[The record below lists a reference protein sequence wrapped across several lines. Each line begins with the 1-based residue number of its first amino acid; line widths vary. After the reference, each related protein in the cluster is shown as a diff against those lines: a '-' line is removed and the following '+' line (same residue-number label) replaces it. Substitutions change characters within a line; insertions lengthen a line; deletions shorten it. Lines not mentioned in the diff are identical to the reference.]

1 MSFGTRRLDRPGLE
15 DQRAEPA
22 GRFVSVAAPLEA
34 RLQAAPADIE
44 LLVPAGDDPRFEP
57 EISIVIPA
65 LNEEITIGEF
75 VDWCKEGLA
84 SAGVPGE
91 ILIVD
96 SSSDRTPLI
105 ALEHGARVLRAPKRG
120 LGRAYI
126 DAVPYIRG
134 RLVIMGDCDLTYD
147 FRQIK
152 DFVDRY
158 HEGYEF
164 VMGSRFKGTIEP
176 GAMPKLHRYFGTPL
190 TTWIM
195 NSIYHSSY
203 SDIHCGM
210 RALTKSALER
220 IGLRSQ
226 SWEYA
231 SEMVLK
237 ASRLGLRTA
246 EVPVHFYRDREGR
259 LSHLKRSGFLTPW
272 KAGWINLKVMLIY
285 TPESFLLKPGFVL
298 FVLGS
303 LLTISLG
310 AGGYTIGPIGFNLHW
325 MLFGM
330 TIAVLGYGCLQTG
343 VLARRIHRLRSS
355 VETPLSGWLTYDRG
369 MAIAAALVFCGLVL
383 TAPLVWQ
390 YGTGGLKLTHV
401 SHPAVTGLFL
411 TVMGFQTFC
420 FTLLLEMVR
429 RLAR

>member
-1 MSFGTRRLDRPGLE
+1 LVRDPSIAGGGE
-15 DQRAEPA
+15 DQRVGPA
-22 GRFVSVAAPLEA
+22 GRFVSVANAPVEA
-34 RLQAAPADIE
+34 RLRADPVRVE
-44 LLVPAGDDPRFEP
+44 LLVPPDDDPTFEP
-57 EISIVIPA
+57 EVSIVIPA

-75 VDWCKEGLA
+75 VDWCKQGLA
-84 SAGVPGE
+84 KAGVPGE

-96 SSSDRTPLI
+96 SSSDQTPAI
-105 ALEHGARVLRAPKRG
+105 ALQMGARVLRTPKRG

-126 DAVPYIRG
+126 DALPYIRG
-134 RLVIMGDCDLTYD
+134 RFVIMGDCDLTYD
-147 FRQIK
+147 FREIK

-164 VMGSRFKGTIEP
+164 VMGSRFKGSIEP
-176 GAMPKLHRYFGTPL
+176 GAMPKLHRYFGSPL

-195 NSIYHSSY
+195 NSIYRSRY

-210 RALTKSALER
+210 RAVTKNALER
-220 IGLRSQ
+220 IDLRSQ

-285 TPESFLLKPGFVL
+285 TPESFLLKPGLAL

-303 LLTISLG
+303 LLTISLST
-310 AGGYTIGPIGFNLHW
+310 GGYTIGPIGFNLHW
-325 MLFGM
+325 MLFWM
-330 TIAVLGYGCLQTG
+330 TLAVLGYGCVQTG
-343 VLARRIHRLRSS
+343 VLARRLHRLRSS
-355 VETPLSGWLTYDRG
+355 IETPFSAWLTYDRG
-369 MAIAAALVFCGLVL
+369 MIIAAMLVFCGLLL
-383 TAPLVWQ
+383 TSPLLWQ
-390 YGTGGLKLTHV
+390 YTQGGLRLAHV

-411 TVMGFQTFC
+411 TMMGFQTFC

-429 RLAR
+429 RSTR